1 MGFHPVV
8 IFAVSQASVLFQFW
22 VHTEY
27 IKKMHPIIEYL
38 LATPSNHR
46 VHHGTQEKYLDKNYA
61 ATFIFWDRMFGTFQ
75 QEEERPEYGLTTK
88 IGNRLNPLF
97 LNFHEYQSMIEDV
110 KKADSMKNKW
120 FYMFASPSAI
130 HHRKLKEQTNS

>member
-1 MGFHPVV
+1 
-8 IFAVSQASVLFQFW
+8 
-22 VHTEY
+22 
-27 IKKMHPIIEYL
+27 MHPLIEYL

-97 LNFHEYQSMIEDV
+97 LNFHEYKSMIEDV
-110 KKADSMKNKW
+110 KKADSFKNKW
-120 FYMFASPSAI
+120 FYIFASPTAI